1 MIKLIASDIDGTL
14 IPDST
19 PNLYPEIVEEIKS
32 LAARGIL
39 FCGASGR
46 QLCSIQNVFRKVSDD
61 ICYIAEN
68 GAHIHYKGEDISL
81 TSMKREYA
89 EQIIR
94 QLRELGE
101 GYEFVVSTPRG
112 SLLETR
118 NRAFLDM
125 MKYGYHNEFRQ
136 VGDVL
141 AEEAVILKVAVY
153 HRGSIRQLGEE
164 ILIPQWSDKVQT
176 CVAGEEWVD
185 FMDAS
190 VDKGNALR
198 MLQEY
203 FGVSREE
210 TMAFGDNTNDIGLME
225 AAGFSY
231 AVENARPEVKQAAR
245 FICPSYL
252 EKGVCKVIRE
262 RCGVSGPQDAK
273 VKHGFEKSLAQ
284 TLH

>member
-32 LAARGIL
+32 LAERGVI

-46 QLCSIQNVFRKVSDD
+46 QLCSIQNVFREVSDK

-81 TSMKREYA
+81 TSMDREYA
-89 EQIIR
+89 EQIIH
-94 QLRELGE
+94 QLRGLGNE
-101 GYEFVVSTPRG
+101 YEFVVSTPHG
-112 SLLETR
+112 SLLETK
-118 NRAFLDM
+118 NRTFLDM
-125 MKYGYHNEFRQ
+125 MKCGYHNTFRQ
-136 VGDVL
+136 VEDVL
-141 AEEAVILKVAVY
+141 AQEAVILKVAVY

-164 ILIPQWSDKVQT
+164 VLIPQWGEKVQT

-198 MLQEY
+198 ILQDY

-210 TMAFGDNTNDIGLME
+210 TMAFGDNTNDIGLMK

-231 AVENARPEVKQAAR
+231 AVENARPEVKEAAR

-252 EKGVCKVIRE
+252 EKGVWKVISE
-262 RCGVSGPQDAK
+262 KCGPSGSED
-273 VKHGFEKSLAQ
+273 EKRSAGI
-284 TLH
+284 